1 MDKTNYIKFNT
12 MLLFDI
18 VEYTKIII
26 PKIKIN
32 KMSFQKSNDYSIE
45 LCKKIPYHSQR

>member
-1 MDKTNYIKFNT
+1 MDKRNYIKYNK
-12 MLLFDI
+12 MSLFDI
-18 VEYTKIII
+18 VDYTKIII

-32 KMSFQKSNDYSIE
+32 KMTFQKSNDCYIE